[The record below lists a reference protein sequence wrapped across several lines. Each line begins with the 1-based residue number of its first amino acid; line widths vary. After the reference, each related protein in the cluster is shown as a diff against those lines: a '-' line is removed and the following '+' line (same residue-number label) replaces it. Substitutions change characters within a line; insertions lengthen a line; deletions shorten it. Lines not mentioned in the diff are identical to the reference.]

1 MRSSRAM
8 ERAMAARARWGGERR
23 SRARAR
29 RPRGLVA
36 MRDGVCARCRRR
48 RCRRERSRAVDAVR
62 VDGWW
67 RGACVAVA
75 MGWRWGGAASREGA
89 RGRLDCVGVRCGSKS
104 AIDRVDECRMG
115 VAREACGDTG
125 LSMWG

>member
-75 MGWRWGGAASREGA
+75 MGWRWGGARAREG
-89 RGRLDCVGVRCGSKS
+89 DWI
-104 AIDRVDECRMG
+104 AIGLRWRSVWVKKRDRSG
-115 VAREACGDTG
+115 G
-125 LSMWG
+125 